1 MKISSPETGA
11 VRQIAD
17 LPLRARSVGHGS
29 RRSSGSHSILRR
41 SQWRVAGRRTL
52 APFGLCFLLFGPSD
66 TFKITGRLAS
76 TGLPVCLQP

>member
-17 LPLRARSVGHGS
+17 LPLLARSVGHGS

-41 SQWRVAGRRTL
+41 SQPGVAARGTL
-52 APFGLCFLLFGPSD
+52 APFGLCFVLFGPSD

-76 TGLPVCLQP
+76 TGLPMCLQP